1 LPKNIS
7 IANLFLFQRQLKIF
21 TLVFNSSK
29 MLQPNFSPFPEIK
42 TERLFL
48 RKMTKKDAAEILAL
62 RSNENVME
70 HIDRERTKSIKDA
83 EIFIDRITASLES
96 NNGIMWGITLKEN
109 PGTIIGNIGYWR
121 LIKEHYRAE
130 VGYMLH
136 PSFWKKGIMKEA
148 LKEIIVYGFNNMN
161 LHSIEANI
169 NPDNKASAAL
179 LESTGFIKEAYFRED
194 FFFNGIFGDTVIYSI
209 LNR

>member
-29 MLQPNFSPFPEIK
+29 MLQTNFSPFPEIK

-148 LKEIIVYGFNNMN
+148 LKEIIVYGFNDMN

-179 LESTGFIKEAYFRED
+179 LESTGFIKEAYFKED
-194 FFFNGIFGDTVIYSI
+194 FFFNGIFGDTVIYSR
-209 LNR
+209 LNK